1 MINRIAAQKMLQE
14 IPTALRNAARAERK
28 AIIKETQLDPLGTSF
43 KTSHGQFEIVNNIK
57 LKKAMDKVL
66 SDIAAQDAY
75 KAENFIQRQPINTLP
90 KEVNSP
96 KVIQASMLLD

>member
-28 AIIKETQLDPLGTSF
+28 AIIKETKLDPLGTSF

-57 LKKAMDKVL
+57 LKKEMDKVL

-75 KAENFIQRQPINTLP
+75 KVENFIQRQPANTLSKDMNTP
-90 KEVNSP
+90 EV
-96 KVIQASMLLD
+96 VHASMFLG